1 MFKVAMKIIEQY
13 TEGKSASTPSEDAVE
28 VTASYAA
35 VIDGATPKTSFLYPG
50 GETPGHLA
58 ARLLS
63 DAIRRL
69 PASMHAE
76 ECISELT
83 KVLHQDHVSPSDRP
97 IASLVVYSASHHE
110 VWMIGDCQFGY
121 YDEEGTFRTVTNTKY
136 IDKVLSEW
144 RRDIILSYLSRG
156 VMTREEIAAN
166 DPGRRIIQPIIT
178 HQVRYQ
184 NAETQNPFN
193 YTMLDGEPIPKHFIK
208 VFRLPEGV
216 HTLVLATDGYPVLM
230 PNLKDS
236 EEALHRLLQEDPL
249 CIGPLLG
256 TKGMR
261 PGNKSFDDRTYL
273 KLEI

>member
-1 MFKVAMKIIEQY
+1 MKILEQY
-13 TEGKSASTPSEDAVE
+13 TEGKSTSTPSEDAVE
-28 VTASYAA
+28 VTASYVA
-35 VIDGATPKTSFLYPG
+35 VIDGATPKTDFLYPG

-58 ARLLS
+58 ARLLCE
-63 DAIRRL
+63 AIRKL
-69 PASMHAE
+69 PADLSAE
-76 ECISELT
+76 DCVAILT
-83 KVLHQDHVSPSDRP
+83 KALHQEHVAPSDRP
-97 IASLVVYSASHHE
+97 IASLVIYSVPRRE
-110 VWMIGDCQFGY
+110 VWMIGDCLFGY
-121 YDEEGTFRTVTNTKY
+121 VDEKQNFQTVTNTKY

-144 RRDIILSYLSRG
+144 RRDIIQSYLSRG
-156 VMTREEIAAN
+156 IMTQKEIAAN

-178 HQVRYQ
+178 KQVRYQ
-184 NAETQNPFN
+184 NAETRNPFN
-193 YTMLDGEPIPKHFIK
+193 YAMLDGEPMPTHFIK
-208 VFRLPEGV
+208 VFPISEYV

-236 EEALHRLLQEDPL
+236 EQALHQLLLEDPL

>member
-1 MFKVAMKIIEQY
+1 MKVIEQY
-13 TEGKSASTPSEDAVE
+13 TEGKSATTPSEDAVV

-35 VIDGATPKTSFLYPG
+35 VIDGATPKTSFFYPG

-63 DAIRRL
+63 DAVGKL
-69 PASMHAE
+69 PSDICVE
-76 ECISELT
+76 DCVETLT
-83 KVLHQDHVSPSDRP
+83 KALHQDHIAPSNRP
-97 IASLVVYSASHHE
+97 IASMVIYSASRRE
-110 VWMIGDCQFGY
+110 VWMIGDCMFGY
-121 YDEEGTFRTVTNTKY
+121 FDENHNFRTVTNTKH

-184 NAETQNPFN
+184 NADTPNPYN

-208 VFRLPEGV
+208 VFPISPGI

-230 PNLKDS
+230 PDLKDS
-236 EEALHRLLQEDPL
+236 EETLHRLLLEDPL

-261 PGNKSFDDRTYL
+261 PGSKSFDDRTYL